1 MLFENRQLEF
11 TFQDFQIVIT
21 KKKKQAKNEIVFQI
35 SNSSNYSCA
44 VDGTI
49 FSLDNFFKWILSL
62 SFLRVQKRPIICFT
76 LCHPSFA

>member
-49 FSLDNFFKWILSL
+49 FSLDNFF
-62 SFLRVQKRPIICFT
+62 
-76 LCHPSFA
+76 